1 MWQVQPVA
9 PLVTRRPLAAS
20 PRGRPNVTA
29 TPYAVWADAPFA
41 TVTNALNGPPA
52 APLPRP
58 ACTLT
63 AL

>member
-1 MWQVQPVA
+1 M
-9 PLVTRRPLAAS
+9 
-20 PRGRPNVTA
+20 
-29 TPYAVWADAPFA
+29 PYAAWADAAFA
-41 TVTNALNGPPA
+41 TVTYALNGPPA